1 MEGRKGHSPFLSEA
15 ASKWEKTV
23 CAGNNKRESREEKK
37 NKNVWAGIQYSYSF
51 PLIKLNM
58 LKKCKSSL
66 ISKKYETVRKR
77 IHCYVDLF
85 LFHYET

>member
-23 CAGNNKRESREEKK
+23 CAGNNKGESREEKK
-37 NKNVWAGIQYSYSF
+37 QKKNVWAGIQYSYSF

-58 LKKCKSSL
+58 LKKMQVKL
-66 ISKKYETVRKR
+66 N
-77 IHCYVDLF
+77 
-85 LFHYET
+85 